1 MFQLCG
7 GTFHHLILG
16 TYLLHGGHPVRRDAH
31 ADCAAADPGPDVARL
46 ERRLHRPLE
55 LRGRVDG
62 GHPDDEAEG
71 GRQRHRHHSFPDL
84 IGSLKLGNVRV
95 FVQPIFGPR
104 WPVNQLYKT
113 QTLPNLRLLYLCTL
127 DINDERIVARARL
140 RIIVASSSLSTFTL
154 FLFSYFVVLGTLKP
168 LSLICQ

>member
-113 QTLPNLRLLYLCTL
+113 QTLPNLRLPISYVQNKKNAVTDSAKKAIMHFTKVLA
-127 DINDERIVARARL
+127 ARP
-140 RIIVASSSLSTFTL
+140 S
-154 FLFSYFVVLGTLKP
+154 
-168 LSLICQ
+168 Q